1 MPKIAQFIR
10 LYFDFNTPH
19 NFGCKSIKSVYK
31 NSKTL
36 NPLLPTPCQHFQPV
50 LDQNCLRHLKMKI
63 LTDELFNYHVWLNS
77 SGVSK
82 IQS

>member
-1 MPKIAQFIR
+1 MPKIEQFIR

-31 NSKTL
+31 NSKTH

-50 LDQNCLRHLKMKI
+50 LDQNCLRHLKNEDI
-63 LTDELFNYHVWLNS
+63 DGWIVQLSCLTKFKWC
-77 SGVSK
+77 
-82 IQS
+82 